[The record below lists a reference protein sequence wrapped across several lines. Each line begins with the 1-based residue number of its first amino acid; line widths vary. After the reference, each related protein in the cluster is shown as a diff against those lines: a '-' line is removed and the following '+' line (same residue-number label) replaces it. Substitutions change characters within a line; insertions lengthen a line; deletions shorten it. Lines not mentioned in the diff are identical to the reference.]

1 MLPGKYKKKGLCLYM
16 RLLSTVLVLGLCVYF
31 LVIIYLLKKRVLSL
45 KYTLLWLF
53 TGIVLLVVA
62 IWPEIFDVII
72 RLMGIELPVNAVF
85 LLTIGFLYMIVM
97 SITAIVSKQTE
108 QIKVLIQSVAL
119 LEKQVREMEKGE
131 TDRENRVKQGEN
143 E

>member
-1 MLPGKYKKKGLCLYM
+1 MK
-16 RLLSTVLVLGLCVYF
+16 LLSTVLILGLCVYF
-31 LVIIYLLKKRVLSL
+31 LVIIHLLKKGVLSL

-53 TGIVLLVVA
+53 TGLVLLVMAV
-62 IWPEIFDVII
+62 WPEIFNVVI

-119 LEKQVREMEKGE
+119 LEKRVRELEEGT
-131 TDRENRVKQGEN
+131 TDREKRVKQGECG
-143 E
+143 

>member
-1 MLPGKYKKKGLCLYM
+1 M

>member
-1 MLPGKYKKKGLCLYM
+1 MK
-16 RLLSTVLVLGLCVYF
+16 LLSTVLFLGLCVYF

-53 TGIVLLVVA
+53 TGLVLLVMA
-62 IWPEIFDVII
+62 IWPEIFNVII

-119 LEKQVREMEKGE
+119 LEKRVRELEEGE
-131 TDRENRVKQGEN
+131 TDEENRVKQGDN